1 MTISTI
7 PVLESPIYELEIPS
21 NGNKVKYRPFLVKE
35 HKVLMTMID
44 ADSDEISRIVK
55 ELITAC
61 TFGKLNVDD
70 LPHFDVTYIFLQIRA
85 KSIGEVVDVVIKCD
99 CGNEIETSFDLEK
112 VEIRKSDNHT
122 NKIRLN
128 EKYWIELKYP
138 NIKDTLSVYNNNSI
152 EDKINIIVN
161 SIKSIYTTDGQYW
174 NSEDQSKESLVQFVE
189 SMTNRNLEMIEEFF
203 KTEPKIIQE
212 FNVKCPKCE
221 KDNYAKLEGIGI
233 FFV

>member
-1 MTISTI
+1 ML
-7 PVLESPIYELEIPS
+7 PVIETPIYELEIPS
-21 NGNKVKYRPFLVKE
+21 NGNKIKYRPFLVKE

-44 ADSDEISRIVK
+44 ADSDEISRVVK

-61 TFGKLNVDD
+61 TFGKVNVDD
-70 LPHFDVTYIFLQIRA
+70 LPHFDIVYIFLQLRA
-85 KSIGEVVDVVIKCD
+85 KSIGEIVDVVIKCD
-99 CGNEIETSFDLEK
+99 CENEIETSFDLEK
-112 VEIRKSDNHT
+112 VQIHKSDSHT
-122 NKIRLN
+122 NKIQISD
-128 EKYWIELKYP
+128 KYWIELRYP
-138 NIKDTLSVYNNNSI
+138 TIKDTLSVYTNNSI

-174 NSEDQSKESLVQFVE
+174 DATEQERESLISFVE
-189 SMTNRNLEMIEEFF
+189 SMTNKNLETIEEFF